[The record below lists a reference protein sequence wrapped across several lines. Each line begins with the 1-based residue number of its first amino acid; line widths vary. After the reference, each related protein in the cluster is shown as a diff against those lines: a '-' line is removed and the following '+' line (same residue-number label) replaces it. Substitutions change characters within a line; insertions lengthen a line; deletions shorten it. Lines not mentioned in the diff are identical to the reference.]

1 MNIALIT
8 ATIIGAL
15 IIGLSLGLLGAG
27 GSILT
32 VPVLVY
38 AIALEE
44 KAAIASAMFIVGA
57 ISIFSATKKH
67 QQSPISF
74 STVFLFALSSSPG
87 AVVGSYIATYLSG
100 DVQLVM
106 LSIVMV
112 FAGIRMLSGSS
123 LQHKASQVNRK
134 RLFIIGSSLGLLT
147 GVVGIG
153 GGFLIVPA
161 LTLYAGIAMSQAVTM
176 SLFIITLNCVTGF
189 ISYSFMEP
197 NLNIPWLIV
206 FAFALVG
213 IAGSVFG
220 SLIFNRLSQKT
231 TKSIFA
237 YALIIGAV
245 TMGAGEVWQLLS

>member
-1 MNIALIT
+1 MNTSLIIAT
-8 ATIIGAL
+8 ALGAL

-38 AIALEE
+38 GLGLEE
-44 KAAIASAMFIVGA
+44 KAAIASAMLIVGA

-67 QQSPISF
+67 RQDPISF
-74 STVFLFALSSSPG
+74 STVFLFALSSSP
-87 AVVGSYIATYLSG
+87 AAIVGSYIATYLSG
-100 DVQLVM
+100 NVQLII
-106 LSIVMV
+106 LSIVMI

-123 LQHKASQVNRK
+123 PQDEVKQVNRI
-134 RLFIIGSSLGLLT
+134 RLSFIGGSLGLLT
-147 GVVGIG
+147 GIVGIG

-189 ISYSFMEP
+189 ISYLLMEP
-197 NLNIPWLIV
+197 SLNIPWLIV
-206 FAFALVG
+206 LAFALVG

-220 SLIFNRLSQKT
+220 SLLFNRLSQKL

-237 YALIIGAV
+237 YVLVIGAV
-245 TMGAGEVWQLLS
+245 AMAGSEVWQVLD

>member
-1 MNIALIT
+1 MNITLIT

-57 ISIFSATKKH
+57 ISVFSATKKH
-67 QQSPISF
+67 QKSPVSF
-74 STVFLFALSSSPG
+74 STVFLFALSSSPA

-100 DVQLVM
+100 NVQLVI

-112 FAGIRMLSGSS
+112 FTGMRMLSGSS
-123 LQHKASQVNRK
+123 VQHEANQINRMK
-134 RLFIIGSSLGLLT
+134 LFVIGASLGLLT

-161 LTLYAGIAMSQAVTM
+161 LTLYAGIAMSQAITM
-176 SLFIITLNCVTGF
+176 SLFIITLNCVTSF
-189 ISYSFMEP
+189 ISYLLLEQD
-197 NLNIPWLIV
+197 LNIPWLIV

-213 IAGSVFG
+213 ITGSEFG
-220 SLIFNRLSQKT
+220 SLLLSRLSQKA

-237 YALIIGAV
+237 YVLIIVAV
-245 TMGAGEVWQLLS
+245 AMGASEAWRLLS